1 MLTAAIVQ
9 AGLVLCTHCV
19 GRFPATV
26 WMIHAL
32 DLKEDELSLLVEDVL
47 KIVLGREKFEELKI
61 W

>member
-47 KIVLGREKFEELKI
+47 KIVLGREKF
-61 W
+61 